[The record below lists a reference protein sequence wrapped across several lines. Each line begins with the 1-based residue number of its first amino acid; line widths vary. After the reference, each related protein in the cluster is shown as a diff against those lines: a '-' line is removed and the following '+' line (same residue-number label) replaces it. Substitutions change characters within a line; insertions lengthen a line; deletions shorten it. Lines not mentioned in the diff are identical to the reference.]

1 MRCPFCLHPDS
12 RVIDSR
18 VSEKGSA
25 VRRRRQCAECGR
37 RFTTFEH
44 AEETPLYVIKKDGR
58 RETFD
63 RGKLLAGLT
72 RACEKRPI
80 SREQIEALAEDVERA
95 LRDRLSEEVPSRDI
109 GDLVVQRLRLFD
121 EVAYV
126 RFASVYKAFTDADSF
141 VREVRTLAARSK
153 RRRNHEK

>member
-1 MRCPFCLHPDS
+1 
-12 RVIDSR
+12 VVDSR
-18 VSEKGSA
+18 VSEEGSA
-25 VRRRRQCAECGR
+25 VRRRRECAGCGR

-44 AEETPLYVIKKDGR
+44 AEETRLYVIKKDDR
-58 RETFD
+58 REPFD
-63 RGKLLAGLT
+63 RSKLLAGLT

-80 SREQIEALAEDVERA
+80 SREQIEALAEDVERT

-109 GDLVVQRLRLFD
+109 GDLVIQRLRRLD

-153 RRRNHEK
+153 RRPKRKK

>member
-1 MRCPFCLHPDS
+1 VRCPFCLHPDS
-12 RVIDSR
+12 RVVDSR
-18 VSEKGSA
+18 VSEEGSA
-25 VRRRRQCAECGR
+25 VRRRRECPDCGR

-44 AEETPLYVIKKDGR
+44 AEETPLFVIKKDGR
-58 RETFD
+58 REPFD

-80 SREQIEALAEDVERA
+80 SREQIEAVAEEVERG

-109 GDLVVQRLRLFD
+109 GDMVMQRLRRLD

-141 VREVRTLAARSK
+141 VREVRTLVARTK
-153 RRRNHEK
+153 RRAGRKK

>member
-12 RVIDSR
+12 RVVDSR
-18 VSEKGSA
+18 VSEEGSA
-25 VRRRRQCAECGR
+25 VRRRRECPECGR

-44 AEETPLYVIKKDGR
+44 AEETRLYVIKKDGR
-58 RETFD
+58 REPFE

-80 SREQIEALAEDVERA
+80 SREQIEALAEDVERT
-95 LRDRLSEEVPSRDI
+95 LRDRLSEEVPSRDL
-109 GDLVVQRLRLFD
+109 GDLVMQRLRRLD

-141 VREVRTLAARSK
+141 VREVRTLGARSK
-153 RRRNHEK
+153 RRK

>member
-1 MRCPFCLHPDS
+1 MRCPFCLHPGS
-12 RVIDSR
+12 RVVDSR
-18 VSEKGSA
+18 VSEEGSA
-25 VRRRRQCAECGR
+25 VRRRRQCPECGR

-58 RETFD
+58 REIFD

-80 SREQIEALAEDVERA
+80 SREQIEAVAEDVERA

-109 GDLVVQRLRLFD
+109 GDLVMKRLRRLD

-141 VREVRTLAARSK
+141 VREVRTLAGRS
-153 RRRNHEK
+153 RRRPSRKK